1 MNKTRKEEQT
11 STGDETNPI
20 NQDWDLQSPLIDSQ
34 TSRNNNDT
42 SNSSADGLQYE
53 NFAIETST
61 SLVKSDSDSASVD
74 PLHLFLVTA
83 SITLC
88 LLFSGLWFGSFFYPW
103 SDTNMEVTMINQNSR
118 LFDID
123 FNLVST
129 AKNFINN

>member
-61 SLVKSDSDSASVD
+61 SLVKSDSDFASVD

-88 LLFSGLWFGSFFYPW
+88 LLFSGLWFGAFFYPW

-123 FNLVST
+123 FNLVS
-129 AKNFINN
+129 KVRRRIS